1 MRICVFSGT
10 TEGHELS
17 RFLAANGVPAE
28 VFVATEYGAAVME
41 PMPGI
46 TVHEGRL
53 DENEIAARLDADTLL
68 IDATHP
74 YAALVTDNLRTACAK
89 TGARYERLLR
99 PALRHGEG
107 ETVPDTEAAV
117 AWLSRHPGKVLL
129 TTGSKELE
137 ASTAVENFAERL
149 YPRVLPEDG
158 SWDREKP
165 IGCSSARRRVQLA
178 QLFPGIEVKPVRGN
192 VQTRLRRL
200 DSGEYGALV
209 LAAAGLHR
217 LGLENR
223 ISRYFS
229 PEEMLPA
236 AGQGILAV
244 QAREGEC
251 RAAAQLLDDAETR
264 VCALAERAF
273 IRALGGGCFSPAAAY
288 AVLENGMLRLRGLYV
303 SADERSLIR
312 GELTGAPETG
322 ERLGCMLAE
331 RLRRQAEEET

>member
-1 MRICVFSGT
+1 MIKVGSRDSRLAVVQAEEVMRRLGECELVTMKT
-10 TEGHELS
+10 TGDKILDRTLDKVGGKGLFVKELD
-17 RFLAANGVPAE
+17 RALAAGE
-28 VFVATEYGAAVME
+28 VDL
-41 PMPGI
+41 
-46 TVHEGRL
+46 TVHSLKDVPMEQPHGL
-53 DENEIAARLDADTLL
+53 PLIAFPKRADARDAL
-68 IDATHP
+68 
-74 YAALVTDNLRTACAK
+74 
-89 TGARYERLLR
+89 
-99 PALRHGEG
+99 
-107 ETVPDTEAAV
+107 
-117 AWLSRHPGKVLL
+117 
-129 TTGSKELE
+129 
-137 ASTAVENFAERL
+137 
-149 YPRVLPEDG
+149 VLPENG

-178 QLFPGIEVKPVRGN
+178 QLFPGIAVKPVRGN

-264 VCALAERAF
+264 ACALAERAF

-288 AVLENGMLRLRGLYV
+288 AVLENGTLRLRGLYV
-303 SADERSLIR
+303 SADERRLIR

-322 ERLGCMLAE
+322 ERLGCILAE

>member
-1 MRICVFSGT
+1 MIKVGSRDSRLAVVQAEEVMRRLGECELVTMKT
-10 TEGHELS
+10 TGDKILDRTLDKVGGKGLFVKELD
-17 RFLAANGVPAE
+17 RALTAGE
-28 VFVATEYGAAVME
+28 VDL
-41 PMPGI
+41 
-46 TVHEGRL
+46 TVHSLKDVPMEQPDGL
-53 DENEIAARLDADTLL
+53 PLIAFPKRADARD
-68 IDATHP
+68 
-74 YAALVTDNLRTACAK
+74 ALV
-89 TGARYERLLR
+89 
-99 PALRHGEG
+99 
-107 ETVPDTEAAV
+107 
-117 AWLSRHPGKVLL
+117 
-129 TTGSKELE
+129 
-137 ASTAVENFAERL
+137 
-149 YPRVLPEDG
+149 LPKDG